1 MYNLQLVAA
10 KGIELEHEIL
20 EAEYSF
26 ITDKVGQF
34 QEKVKS
40 LEASIEMTQKEIENP
55 TEMEVELKRRLG
67 QLTDHLIHKQS
78 QWRNMENNTTMKY
91 ACDNLMG
98 RRILAYGRAR
108 SRRIGA
114 VDNFFWHLERY
125 FEALDIDDEA
135 EKVQMTMI
143 KKAVL
148 SGDRRRYGD
157 DQPSTAKAKGKHL
170 RQWVAIELRRREP
183 QDLVSAM
190 AIVERLEEFKQ
201 DERSRSPRHEC
212 GKDGGDGM
220 SKSGSPKATDDERSR
235 DEGRCRHHKGEK
247 KHEEVASRRY
257 CPHKEV
263 VKNVDLRIDGWTRKA
278 DLNIIDMDE
287 LGVVLGMDLMEKSS
301 TALNTYCGVM
311 MMAGKEGQP
320 EWMILLVSKGGADA
334 RKGITVLQL
343 DKGSTLCYGERQ
355 MGPRTY
361 AVVEALSSDKAMLV
375 FRIEAVSRL
384 LDENKPS
391 MNDLPSTSSRDATES
406 GVWEFSNSKLRP
418 LLEGRL
424 RSGQKHLGSFVRQLD
439 YIFSAGAI
447 FLRRTPT
454 ARMWSFVYLAC
465 LHFWVLYILLS
476 HSPVSEEARSGAVV
490 SLENI
495 GNTGLA

>member
-1 MYNLQLVAA
+1 MRTKLQPAGLQLGSLELRRKISDSHQTGNKFVAA

-20 EAEYSF
+20 EAECSF

-67 QLTDHLIHKQS
+67 QLTDHLIQKQS
-78 QWRNMENNTTMKY
+78 Q
-91 ACDNLMG
+91 
-98 RRILAYGRAR
+98 
-108 SRRIGA
+108 
-114 VDNFFWHLERY
+114 
-125 FEALDIDDEA
+125 
-135 EKVQMTMI
+135 
-143 KKAVL
+143 
-148 SGDRRRYGD
+148 
-157 DQPSTAKAKGKHL
+157 
-170 RQWVAIELRRREP
+170 
-183 QDLVSAM
+183 
-190 AIVERLEEFKQ
+190 
-201 DERSRSPRHEC
+201 
-212 GKDGGDGM
+212 
-220 SKSGSPKATDDERSR
+220 
-235 DEGRCRHHKGEK
+235 
-247 KHEEVASRRY
+247 
-257 CPHKEV
+257 
-263 VKNVDLRIDGWTRKA
+263 
-278 DLNIIDMDE
+278 
-287 LGVVLGMDLMEKSS
+287 
-301 TALNTYCGVM
+301 
-311 MMAGKEGQP
+311 
-320 EWMILLVSKGGADA
+320 
-334 RKGITVLQL
+334 
-343 DKGSTLCYGERQ
+343 
-355 MGPRTY
+355 
-361 AVVEALSSDKAMLV
+361 VEALSSDKAMLV

-384 LDENKPS
+384 LDENKLS
-391 MNDLPSTSSRDATES
+391 MTDLPSTLSRDATES

-476 HSPVSEEARSGAVV
+476 HSPVSEEASSGAVV